1 MIIEGLYGLS
11 MHVMFGMVD
20 FFVGERNLGNVL
32 CGFDPYLGFVY
43 G

>member
-1 MIIEGLYGLS
+1 MIEGLHGLS
-11 MHVMFGMVD
+11 MHVIFGLVD
-20 FFVGERNLGNVL
+20 CYFVRERNLGNVL